1 MSSIAP
7 HELFETY
14 LPEIRRIASRCGIGN
29 VRVFGSVA
37 RGESGPASDI
47 DFLVDLEPGRDLL
60 DLIAAKQDLED
71 LLGRK
76 VDIVT
81 ERSLSPYIREF
92 ITKDLVYL

>member
-1 MSSIAP
+1 MNTVAP
-7 HELFETY
+7 HELFEAY
-14 LPEIRRIASRCGIGN
+14 RPEIQRIASRCGIGN

-37 RGESGPASDI
+37 RGESGPASDV

-71 LLGRK
+71 LLGRR

-81 ERSLSPYIREF
+81 ERSLSPYIRESVM
-92 ITKDLVYL
+92 KDLVYL

>member
-1 MSSIAP
+1 MGPVAP
-7 HELFETY
+7 HELLEGY
-14 LPEIRRIASRCGIGN
+14 RPEIQKIASRCGIGN
-29 VRVFGSVA
+29 LRVFGSVA

-76 VDIVT
+76 VDITT
-81 ERSLSPYIREF
+81 ERSLSPYMREF
-92 ITKDLVYL
+92 VMKDLAYL